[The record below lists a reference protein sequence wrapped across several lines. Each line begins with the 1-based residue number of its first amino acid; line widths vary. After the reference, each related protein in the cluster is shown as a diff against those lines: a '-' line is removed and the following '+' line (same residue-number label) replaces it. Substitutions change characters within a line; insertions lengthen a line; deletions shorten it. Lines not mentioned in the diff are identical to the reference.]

1 MTIVYFILAALVL
14 GFLVLIHE
22 LGHLLAAKL
31 MGMEVESFSIGFG
44 PALLQKRWRNV
55 EYRISI
61 IPFGGYVR
69 IKGMEKSKN
78 SNESQQSVYDIP
90 NGFFSKAP
98 WKRIIVLLAG
108 PFANILL
115 ACVAF
120 SCLYASGGRNKP
132 FSEFTSIIGW
142 ANPRLEEKGL
152 QLGAQIISCNGKD
165 YQGDKDALSAAVLDG
180 HLDIVGKVPSYLGLQ
195 ERQFSFSTPFNPVY
209 DGYPCLGANYLLLR
223 HDETLNRKS
232 PIYDAGLIRGD
243 RLVWMDGELLF
254 SLTQLSQMLNESYA
268 FVKVS
273 RQGKE
278 FWTRQ
283 PRVFAKSLR
292 LSSYV
297 RNELIDTQFE
307 AGIKGKWSSL
317 YILPYVI
324 NSYGYVEGILD
335 SIDPESSLPKTKQT
349 LELGDR
355 ILAIDG
361 IPVNGFVDILR
372 LVQTHKVSII
382 VQNVVDPQIVNPQL
396 ADKHF
401 IEAYESEDLLKIV
414 QSLGSDQIVF
424 TAGTFRLLPPIQPL
438 PWISIYPYELL
449 IKQKEAVSKIKGKDK
464 QRFYL
469 EKIEAEKNRLSLGLP
484 LQDMQIQYNP
494 TPLTM
499 LTVVTKDSL
508 RTVKALFVG
517 KLSPRWLSGPIGIV
531 KVLHTGW
538 SIGLSEA
545 LYWMGLISMNLAV
558 INLLPIPVL
567 DGGYVFLNLWEV
579 ITRRRL
585 NMRIVEKI
593 LIPFMILLALFFIFL
608 TFQDLFLTFLS

>member
-1 MTIVYFILAALVL
+1 MTVVYFILAALGL

-22 LGHLLAAKL
+22 LGHLLAAKM

-44 PALLQKRWRNV
+44 PALLNKRWKNI
-55 EYRISI
+55 EYRIGM

-69 IKGMEKSKN
+69 IKGMEKPTKG
-78 SNESQQSVYDIP
+78 SNENTSVYDVP

-98 WKRIIVLLAG
+98 WKRMIVLFAG

-120 SCLYASGGRNKP
+120 SFLYASGGRDKP
-132 FSEFTSIIGW
+132 FSEFTSIVGW
-142 ANPRLEEKGL
+142 TNPRLEDKGVK
-152 QLGAQIISCNGKD
+152 LGAQIDLCNGKP
-165 YQGDKDALSAAVLDG
+165 YQGERDALSAAILDG
-180 HLDIVGKVPSYLGLQ
+180 HLELSGKIPGYLGQDEQPFLIHV
-195 ERQFSFSTPFNPVY
+195 PFNPVH
-209 DGYPCLGANYLLLR
+209 DGYPLLGANYLLFR
-223 HDETLNRKS
+223 HDEPLNRKS
-232 PIYDAGLIRGD
+232 PIYNAGLSRGD

-273 RQGKE
+273 RHGQE

-283 PRVFAKSLR
+283 PRVLAKSLR
-292 LSSYV
+292 LSSYI
-297 RNELIDTQFE
+297 RNELIDNQFE

-317 YILPYVI
+317 YLLPYMI
-324 NSYGYVEGILD
+324 NSYGYVESILQP
-335 SIDPESSLPKTKQT
+335 IDPEASLPYIKQP

-361 IPVNGFVDILR
+361 IPVNGAVDILR
-372 LVQTHKVSII
+372 LVQSHNVSII
-382 VQNVVDPQIVNPQL
+382 VQNLDDQQIVHPQL

-401 IEAYESEDLLKIV
+401 IAAYESEDLVKIV
-414 QSLGSDQIVF
+414 SSLGSDQVV
-424 TAGTFRLLPPIQPL
+424 TNAGAYRLLPPIQPM
-438 PWISIYPYELL
+438 PWITIYSYELL
-449 IKQKEAVSKIKGKDK
+449 AQQKEAILKIKGKDK

-469 EKIEAEKNRLSLGLP
+469 EKIEAEKNKLSLGLP
-484 LQDMQIQYNP
+484 LQDMKVQYNP
-494 TPLTM
+494 TPFCL
-499 LTVVTKDSL
+499 LKAVTQDSL
-508 RTVKALFVG
+508 RTVKALFSG

-538 SIGLSEA
+538 AVGISEA

-558 INLLPIPVL
+558 LNLLPIPVL
-567 DGGYVFLNLWEV
+567 DGGYILLSFWEI

-593 LIPFMILLALFFIFL
+593 LVPFMILLIFFFVFL
-608 TFQDLFLTFLS
+608 TFQDLFITFVS